1 LALGLFK
8 FNLISGADTGLMMA
22 GSFLMTL
29 PIIIL
34 FFFAQKYFV
43 QGITLSGCKE

>member
-8 FNLISGADTGLMMA
+8 FNLVSGANTSLMMA

-29 PIIIL
+29 PIIVL
-34 FFFAQKYFV
+34 FFYAQKYFI
-43 QGITLSGCKE
+43 QGIALTGTKE